1 MSAKLK
7 KLKRKEV
14 AVSEN
19 EETEDDDDNV
29 LYSLTQVLKDS
40 KKIEKLE
47 EKKIRR
53 LVSESLKF

>member
-1 MSAKLK
+1 MS
-7 KLKRKEV
+7 ENE
-14 AVSEN
+14 EN

-47 EKKIRR
+47 EKKI
-53 LVSESLKF
+53 